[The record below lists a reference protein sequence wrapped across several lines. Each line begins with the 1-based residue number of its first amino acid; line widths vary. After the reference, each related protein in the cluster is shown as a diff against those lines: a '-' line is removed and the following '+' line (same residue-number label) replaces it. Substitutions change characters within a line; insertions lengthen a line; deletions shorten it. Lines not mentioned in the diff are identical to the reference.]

1 MRSIAWGAKV
11 SPEFVSRLIR
21 LCASFGWSNEHAS
34 WLMACMAFESAE
46 TFSPSI
52 KNMAGSGATGLIQ
65 FMPSTAKG
73 LGTTVEKLAAMS
85 AVEQLDYVEKYFKPY
100 AKRISSLPDMY
111 MAILLPTAVG
121 KPDDYPLFTSGAAYR
136 QNAALDADSD
146 GVITKREA
154 AAKVQAAYDKGMR
167 HENTSEAQTQGDKPM
182 PALAGTILLNALP
195 TLIAKLPE
203 VAKIFSNPNVAERN
217 VEAISKVGEIL
228 VQSTG
233 ATNVQEAVERVEA
246 DPKTAAEANNALRSS
261 RAELLDI
268 VERMAKLEDDRV
280 TSAREFNNGEPMMV
294 DTKWFKMK
302 FVHILSMMFV
312 VLGGGAATYVLATST
327 DVGERTMALQT
338 LLLIGFGG
346 VASFWLGSS
355 RSSQLK
361 DEYKEK

>member
-1 MRSIAWGAKV
+1 MKLAWGVKV
-11 SPEFVSRLIR
+11 SVKFVDRLMR

-34 WLMACMAFESAE
+34 WLMSCMAFESAE

-52 KNMAGSGATGLIQ
+52 RNMAGSGATGLIQ

-73 LGTTVEKLAAMS
+73 LGTSVEELAAMTD
-85 AVEQLDYVEKYFKPY
+85 VEQLDYVEKYFKPY
-100 AKRISSLPDMY
+100 SSRISSLADMY
-111 MAILLPTAVG
+111 MAILLPSAVG
-121 KPDDYPLFTSGAAYR
+121 KHDDYPLFTTGVAYR
-136 QNAALDADSD
+136 QNASLDVNTD
-146 GVITKREA
+146 GVITKAEA
-154 AAKVQAAYDKGMR
+154 TTKVKAAFDKGMR
-167 HENTSEAQTQGDKPM
+167 AENTREVPTEGTQPM

-195 TLIAKLPE
+195 TLVSKIPE
-203 VAKIFSNPNVAERN
+203 IAKIFSNPNVAERN
-217 VEAISKVGEIL
+217 VEAVAKVGEIL

-246 DPKTAAEANNALRSS
+246 DPKTAAEVNNALRSS

-268 VERMAKLEDDRV
+268 IERMAKLEDDRV
-280 TSAREFNNGEPMMV
+280 ASARVFNQGEPMMI
-294 DTKWFKMK
+294 DTPRLKMK
-302 FVHILSMMFV
+302 FVHMLSLLFV
-312 VLGGGAATYVLATST
+312 LLGGSAAIYVMVSST

-361 DEYKEK
+361 DEHKER